1 MTFKFQYQNG
11 KKRKSG
17 KIFSGLQN
25 GVIMVLQIGAGFRD
39 YKSEQ
44 VGSQI
49 GATLGIS
56 SRCKEISN
64 WGNYY
69 KSGQEGF
76 QIGIRI
82 TNQCRTTMGDGAI
95 E

>member
-1 MTFKFQYQNG
+1 
-11 KKRKSG
+11 
-17 KIFSGLQN
+17 
-25 GVIMVLQIGAGFRD
+25 MVLQIGAGFRD

-76 QIGIRI
+76 QIGIWI

-95 E
+95 EWTLSMLDKAAWKTIHKDEDGDN

>member
-1 MTFKFQYQNG
+1 
-11 KKRKSG
+11 
-17 KIFSGLQN
+17 
-25 GVIMVLQIGAGFRD
+25 MVLQIGAGFRD

-44 VGSQI
+44 VGPQM

-95 E
+95 EWTLSMLDKAAWETIHKDEDGDN